1 MLDVDPL
8 LIPEKLLDP
17 RVLDADAPFDP
28 AVTLEPW
35 VLDMDTLL
43 KLPVFWDPWKL
54 FTAVPDVPLVPCTF
68 EAVILTA
75 PCASDT
81 EAPLEPTVPL
91 EA

>member
-43 KLPVFWDPWKL
+43 KLPVFL
-54 FTAVPDVPLVPCTF
+54 GSL
-68 EAVILTA
+68 EAVCSCSRCS
-75 PCASDT
+75 PCS
-81 EAPLEPTVPL
+81 LYI
-91 EA
+91 